1 MVTAIVG
8 NNDGS
13 DGSHACMRMCK
24 DLEGLLESKKHL
36 RVETPCNDAERLIL
50 YRHDNSVEEGGL
62 LARDGAESLYG
73 PEGKFERDVLRRVR
87 KIQSSDRDVVQER
100 RMQDAQFGKKPQ
112 KLVVPAHADLA
123 NMFDPSTWAM
133 AFPDLFPYGDGVPFL
148 IREAPIEFL
157 ETVQYLLRREELV
170 YSVPGDA
177 AVYVGL
183 DRPRWAA
190 HVTRHESVIYL
201 ETSCPAPFVCI
212 RVSCLGEWPDDLFR

>member
-1 MVTAIVG
+1 
-8 NNDGS
+8 
-13 DGSHACMRMCK
+13 MCK

-36 RVETPCNDAERLIL
+36 RVEKPCNDAERLIL
-50 YRHDNSVEEGGL
+50 HRHDNSVEEGGL
-62 LARDGAESLYG
+62 LARDGTESLYG
-73 PEGKFERDVLRRVR
+73 REGKFERDLLLRVR
-87 KIQSSDRDVVQER
+87 QIQSNARDVVQER
-100 RMQDAQFGKKPQ
+100 KMQDAQFGKKPQ

-133 AFPDLFPYGDGVPFL
+133 AFPGLFPFGDGVPFL

-170 YSVPGDA
+170 YTVPGDA

-190 HVTRHESVIYL
+190 HVNRHESVIYF
-201 ETSCPAPFVCI
+201 ET
-212 RVSCLGEWPDDLFR
+212 

>member
-1 MVTAIVG
+1 
-8 NNDGS
+8 
-13 DGSHACMRMCK
+13 
-24 DLEGLLESKKHL
+24 
-36 RVETPCNDAERLIL
+36 
-50 YRHDNSVEEGGL
+50 
-62 LARDGAESLYG
+62 
-73 PEGKFERDVLRRVR
+73 
-87 KIQSSDRDVVQER
+87 
-100 RMQDAQFGKKPQ
+100 
-112 KLVVPAHADLA
+112 
-123 NMFDPSTWAM
+123 MFDPSTWAM

>member
-24 DLEGLLESKKHL
+24 DLEGLLESKKHV
-36 RVETPCNDAERLIL
+36 RVETPCNDAERLMLCIDTTIVWRKVDCWHAMEPNL
-50 YRHDNSVEEGGL
+50 CMV
-62 LARDGAESLYG
+62 
-73 PEGKFERDVLRRVR
+73 GKGQFERDVLRRVR
-87 KIQSSDRDVVQER
+87 KIQSSARDVVQER

-148 IREAPIEFL
+148 IRESSNRFFGNGAVP
-157 ETVQYLLRREELV
+157 VASRRI
-170 YSVPGDA
+170 
-177 AVYVGL
+177 GL
-183 DRPRWAA
+183 QCAWRCCRVRWIGSSAMGC
-190 HVTRHESVIYL
+190 
-201 ETSCPAPFVCI
+201 SCNSA
-212 RVSCLGEWPDDLFR
+212 

>member
-36 RVETPCNDAERLIL
+36 RVEKPCNDAERLIL
-50 YRHDNSVEEGGL
+50 HRHDNSVEQGGL
-62 LARDGAESLYG
+62 LARDGTDSLYG
-73 PEGKFERDVLRRVR
+73 REGKFPTDP
-87 KIQSSDRDVVQER
+87 VQCPGCRAGEEF
-100 RMQDAQFGKKPQ
+100 QDAQFGKKPQ

-133 AFPDLFPYGDGVPFL
+133 AFPDLFPFGDGVPFL

-170 YSVPGDA
+170 YTVPGDA

-190 HVTRHESVIYL
+190 HVNRHESVIYF
-201 ETSCPAPFVCI
+201 ET
-212 RVSCLGEWPDDLFR
+212 